1 MGRTLAIL
9 RAREFSPNAVAKD
22 EAIMMAVV
30 ERLRAQG
37 RAVDVVNEREP
48 WTLPSG
54 CDLVI
59 TMGRLPE
66 TLRRLQDV
74 SVSVINRPE
83 GVAHCS
89 RKALQQFMRAHD
101 IPMPPEKGD
110 CGYWLKRGDV
120 AGSMSDDDVVFVAD
134 ADELKARVDVFRQRG
149 VDDYTVSAHV
159 KGEEMKFYGV
169 LHTGFFRS
177 YSLTDQQATLVPG
190 LCEVAER
197 LAAVVGVEVYGG
209 DCIVR
214 QDGTF
219 CIIDFNDWPS
229 FSWCREEAASAIVS
243 AIAK

>member
-1 MGRTLAIL
+1 M

-30 ERLRAQG
+30 ERLRALG
-37 RAVDVVNEREP
+37 RTVDVVNEREP
-48 WTLPSG
+48 WTLSFD
-54 CDLVI
+54 CDLII

-66 TLRRLQDV
+66 TIRRLQDI
-74 SVSVINRPE
+74 SVNVINRPE
-83 GVAHCS
+83 GVAHCC
-89 RKALQQFMRAHD
+89 RKSLQQLMRAYD

-243 AIAK
+243 AIAMQLLNDK